1 MKNRTKIS
9 LLLLALTLSMTVS
22 ANTEASESMF
32 SKKAIHSFVQQN
44 IDSTLDALL
53 DEFKIKDTQ
62 IAPITPI
69 APIISKIETKE
80 KTVGKNLKKQTK
92 EIEIIQVG

>member
-32 SKKAIHSFVQQN
+32 SKKAIHGFVQQN

-62 IAPITPI
+62 IVPITPI
-69 APIISKIETKE
+69 ISKTETKE
-80 KTVGKNLKKQTK
+80 KTVGKNLNKQTK